1 MDLTRSNFSIK
12 SIFEEMLNVYQVEIK
27 HRNLNDIQLTFELP
41 DGDFIVFSDPYRLK
55 QVLSNLL
62 SNAVKHT
69 SSGKIVFSC
78 KKSGKQLMFAVAD
91 TGTGIPEE
99 DQSKI
104 FERFIKFN
112 YLNKNSEGTG
122 IGLSIVEKLV
132 HLLNGTIW
140 LKSKWGE
147 GSTFFFTIPFD
158 KATTTHIPLEK
169 KIPISPVSLDFAQ
182 KSILIVEDD
191 EINALLLKEIIKQH
205 FKAYDHVTNGEQ
217 ALVFLKN
224 NPLVDIVL
232 LDMNMPIMNG
242 YEAAKAI
249 KQAFPSIAIIAQ
261 TANAV
266 LGDREKALAA
276 GCDEYIAKPIDPTEL
291 LALINAIKSNN

>member
-1 MDLTRSNFSIK
+1 
-12 SIFEEMLNVYQVEIK
+12 MLNVYQVEIK
-27 HRNLNDIQLTFELP
+27 HRNLHDIELTFELP
-41 DGDFIVFSDPYRLK
+41 DGDFIIFSDPYRLK
-55 QVLSNLL
+55 QILSNLL

-78 KKSGKQLMFAVAD
+78 KKSGKQLIFSVID
-91 TGTGIPEE
+91 SGTGIPEE
-99 DQSKI
+99 DQNKI
-104 FERFIKFN
+104 FDRFIKFN

-140 LKSKWGE
+140 VKSKWGE

-158 KATTTHIPLEK
+158 KATTTHIPIEK
-169 KIPISPVSLDFAQ
+169 KISIPLVSEEFSQ

-191 EINALLLKEIIKQH
+191 EINALLLKEIVKQH
-205 FKAYDHVTNGEQ
+205 FIAYDHVSNGEQ
-217 ALVFLKN
+217 ALAFLKV
-224 NPLVDIVL
+224 NPTVDIVL

-242 YEAAKAI
+242 YEAARAI
-249 KQAFPSIAIIAQ
+249 KQAFPSITIIAQ

-266 LGDREKALAA
+266 LGDREKALEA
-276 GCDEYIAKPIDPTEL
+276 GCDEYIAKPIDPTQL
-291 LALINAIKSNN
+291 LALINSIKTNN